1 MWPFRPKLETMHSP
15 LITPLTIQFFFAMAT
30 SYSCVV
36 GKGHPK
42 FDKASVQA
50 GVDADAISYEDYLN
64 SKGETVVR
72 KLSTPGVYSV
82 YCDPH
87 AGAGMKMTIT
97 VQ

>member
-1 MWPFRPKLETMHSP
+1 MALSSEVGNHAQSSYYAVDDP
-15 LITPLTIQFFFAMAT
+15 IFFAMAT